1 MEKVKKLLFMFL
13 FIIPFFVGIVSVK
26 ADECGKYTLS
36 DHGNNTDVGGNIKQK
51 VDKKKSTDSTLIYK
65 IDVRTR
71 KTSTVHTID
80 YLITNNDGTTCS
92 KSLSSSDFGTYGNVI
107 FELEVDRN
115 NTKSI
120 TINASD
126 IKKTKIDDITP
137 EIIDVQTDA
146 ANVKSSNSSS
156 SSGGNTSSMGNLK
169 PTKNLTCDD
178 SIREI
183 VKELWGYLILLT
195 PILVMVMGTID
206 FVKALG
212 KNDSDAIKKS
222 SVSFI
227 KRVIALC
234 ILMYL
239 PLLIRIIFT
248 WFGIQDSLCF

>member
-1 MEKVKKLLFMFL
+1 MKKVKKLLFML
-13 FIIPFFVGIVSVK
+13 LLIIPFFVGIAGVK

-36 DHGNNTDVGGNIKQK
+36 DHGNSTYFGGNIEQK
-51 VDKKKSTDSTLIYK
+51 VDKEKSTDSTLIYK
-65 IDVRTR
+65 INVKARI
-71 KTSTVHTID
+71 TSTVHTID

-156 SSGGNTSSMGNLK
+156 SSK
-169 PTKNLTCDD
+169 
-178 SIREI
+178 
-183 VKELWGYLILLT
+183 
-195 PILVMVMGTID
+195 
-206 FVKALG
+206 
-212 KNDSDAIKKS
+212 
-222 SVSFI
+222 VS
-227 KRVIALC
+227 
-234 ILMYL
+234 
-239 PLLIRIIFT
+239 
-248 WFGIQDSLCF
+248 

>member
-1 MEKVKKLLFMFL
+1 MKKVKKLLFML
-13 FIIPFFVGIVSVK
+13 LLIIPFFVGIAGVK

-36 DHGNNTDVGGNIKQK
+36 DHGNNTDFGGNIEQK
-51 VDKKKSTDSTLIYK
+51 VDKEKSTDSTLIYK
-65 IDVRTR
+65 IDVRAR
-71 KTSTVHTID
+71 ITSTVHTID

-120 TINASD
+120 TVNASD

-137 EIIDVQTDA
+137 KIIDVQTDA

-156 SSGGNTSSMGNLK
+156 SMGNLT
-169 PTKNLTCDD
+169 PTKNLVCDD

-183 VKELWGYLILLT
+183 VKELCGYLILLT